1 MNSSK
6 PLVSIVTPVYNGE
19 KYLVECIESALAQNY
34 ENWEY
39 WIVNNC
45 STDRSLEIAKHY
57 AEKDERIHIHN
68 NANFLN
74 LIGNFN
80 HALKLISPY
89 SKYCK
94 ELHADD
100 WLFPECI
107 EKMVEIAEKN
117 PRVGLVGSYRI
128 IGDRV
133 GLYGLLPYPKSVFLG
148 HEICRAVLRKEF
160 AFGSPTTVLIRADII
175 RQSEKFYNEIYL
187 AADTEAYYRIL
198 QNWDYGFVHQIL
210 TGTRLH
216 DESQT
221 KRIAE
226 RYSTGTLENFAM
238 LKKYGPVYFNQQEY
252 EKIVKLE
259 TQRYYEFLA
268 RNIMRVKDKE
278 FWNYH
283 INGLKKI
290 DQKINKAKI
299 AYFVFLWIL
308 DKILNPKST
317 IQKIFTLIR

>member
-1 MNSSK
+1 
-6 PLVSIVTPVYNGE
+6 
-19 KYLVECIESALAQNY
+19 
-34 ENWEY
+34 
-39 WIVNNC
+39 
-45 STDRSLEIAKHY
+45 
-57 AEKDERIHIHN
+57 
-68 NANFLN
+68 
-74 LIGNFN
+74 
-80 HALKLISPY
+80 
-89 SKYCK
+89 
-94 ELHADD
+94 
-100 WLFPECI
+100 
-107 EKMVEIAEKN
+107 
-117 PRVGLVGSYRI
+117 
-128 IGDRV
+128 
-133 GLYGLLPYPKSVFLG
+133 
-148 HEICRAVLRKEF
+148 
-160 AFGSPTTVLIRADII
+160 
-175 RQSEKFYNEIYL
+175 
-187 AADTEAYYRIL
+187 
-198 QNWDYGFVHQIL
+198 
-210 TGTRLH
+210 LH